1 MNIAS
6 TKTVPSGPTGAKNAG
21 ITVVGGAGHAGI
33 PLVLVFAEAGL
44 TVNIDDHNET
54 APATLRSG
62 TL

>member
-1 MNIAS
+1 LNIAS
-6 TKTVPSGPTGAKNAG
+6 TKTVPSGPTGAKNTH

-33 PLVLVFAEAGL
+33 PLVLAFAGAGL
-44 TVNIDDHNET
+44 TLNINDLNET